1 MTDVVRRIFK
11 YINFS
16 YIYVD
21 TKKIVL
27 LEIVIATINLIVTA
41 VLFLLSICLSS
52 KDFITCS
59 VSNLSVMFL

>member
-1 MTDVVRRIFK
+1 MTDVVRIFK

-16 YIYVD
+16 YIFVD

-41 VLFLLSICLSS
+41 VLFLLSIRLSALN
-52 KDFITCS
+52 FITFS
-59 VSNLSVMFL
+59 VSSLSVK